1 MIRLHNVHM
10 HYPVRSGRREI
21 LRGISFELGRGEK
34 LGIFGRNG
42 AGKSTLIRLISGA
55 EFPTAGTIERTM
67 SVSWPLAFG
76 GAFQGSLTGRDNVRF
91 ISRIYAADFET
102 NMQSVEEFA
111 ELGRYLDEPVKSYSS
126 GMRARLAFAL
136 SMIIEF
142 DCFLI
147 DEVSAVGDLRFR
159 EKCEYELFEKRA
171 DRSMII
177 VSHEINYIKHHC
189 SKFAILN
196 DGQIQFCDTFD
207 ESYEKYVDLMAFI

>member
-1 MIRLHNVHM
+1 
-10 HYPVRSGRREI
+10 
-21 LRGISFELGRGEK
+21 
-34 LGIFGRNG
+34 
-42 AGKSTLIRLISGA
+42 
-55 EFPTAGTIERTM
+55 M

-91 ISRIYAADFET
+91 ISRIYAADFEH

-111 ELGRYLDEPVKSYSS
+111 ELGRYLDEPVKAYSS

-171 DRSMII
+171 DRAMVI
-177 VSHEINYIKHHC
+177 VSHDINYIQKHC
-189 SKFAILN
+189 SKFAVLD
-196 DGQIQFCDTFD
+196 DGKIEFMDNFVD
-207 ESYEKYVDLMAFI
+207 SYNRYAEIMAAY